1 MFQVVTESLLSL
13 MLLDDM
19 TVKDGFRKLLSMRT
33 AALNATSEFSK
44 SKLVNGRQSKAH
56 ITQQLNDAIALIK
69 QVIIQVYG
77 IYIVQIS
84 SSVPIGSSNDIELSD
99 NLILTYVRQLQRKFA
114 IHTISNGERPQLQ
127 SLGIG
132 SPASCSQPA
141 ISRIYSP
148 NTNVHLLVRYL
159 PESIQKYTPY
169 INING
174 EDGEGMKL
182 EYVRQDIDHWLV
194 MATDLLSDKIA
205 QLLAECP
212 DIKSL
217 LEVRRSV
224 WETLLNDELA
234 TNNSTKFSTEDN
246 VWATACRP
254 LLGKTL
260 SLWHSILK
268 APFNHRLEALINDR
282 TDSIRNQAQV
292 LSKYLSTYSKD
303 HFYGTCQ

>member
-1 MFQVVTESLLSL
+1 
-13 MLLDDM
+13 
-19 TVKDGFRKLLSMRT
+19 
-33 AALNATSEFSK
+33 
-44 SKLVNGRQSKAH
+44 
-56 ITQQLNDAIALIK
+56 
-69 QVIIQVYG
+69 
-77 IYIVQIS
+77 
-84 SSVPIGSSNDIELSD
+84 
-99 NLILTYVRQLQRKFA
+99 
-114 IHTISNGERPQLQ
+114 
-127 SLGIG
+127 
-132 SPASCSQPA
+132 
-141 ISRIYSP
+141 
-148 NTNVHLLVRYL
+148 
-159 PESIQKYTPY
+159 
-169 INING
+169 
-174 EDGEGMKL
+174 MKL

-268 APFNHRLEALINDR
+268 APFTHRLEALINDR

>member
-1 MFQVVTESLLSL
+1 MIQVVTESLLSL

-19 TVKDGFRKLLSMRT
+19 TIKDGFRKLLSMRT

-56 ITQQLNDAIALIK
+56 ITQQLHDAIALIK

-84 SSVPIGSSNDIELSD
+84 SSVPIDSSNDIELSD

-182 EYVRQDIDHWLV
+182 ESVRQDIDHWLV

-217 LEVRRSV
+217 LEVRQSV
-224 WETLLNDELA
+224 W
-234 TNNSTKFSTEDN
+234 
-246 VWATACRP
+246 V
-254 LLGKTL
+254 
-260 SLWHSILK
+260 
-268 APFNHRLEALINDR
+268 
-282 TDSIRNQAQV
+282 
-292 LSKYLSTYSKD
+292 
-303 HFYGTCQ
+303 